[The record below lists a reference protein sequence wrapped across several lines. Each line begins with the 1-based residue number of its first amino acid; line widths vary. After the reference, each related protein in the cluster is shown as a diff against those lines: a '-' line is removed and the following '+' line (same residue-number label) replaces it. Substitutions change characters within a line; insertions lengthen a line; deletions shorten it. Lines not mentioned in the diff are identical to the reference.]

1 MSQDTV
7 GEDARLTA
15 EEIRTRYDIT
25 EQTIR
30 DRLEENWLG
39 YLLVLPVFIMFTL
52 LFYLP
57 IIRGIWLS
65 LTNATLGGTN
75 AQFVGIENYVWMV
88 TNDLFVYSLG
98 WTLVF
103 VFGSLFFQLLIGLLI
118 ALLLNELRKGPKEV
132 AGAILMSPYFSA
144 PLVSGVIWMW
154 FLNPNYGFVARAFSV
169 VNMQP
174 IYFLSEGFWPFVSL
188 IVAQSWHDYAYAGI
202 IYVAA
207 LTNVPSEQ
215 YEAAAISGA
224 GRLRRFRDVTV
235 PHLVI
240 PTVIIL
246 AIRTTWNIA
255 EFAQP
260 FELTAGGPGTRT
272 MLLSILT
279 YRTAYVNYNFGRA
292 YAIGMVMISISI
304 IAAVLYIVGFQEE
317 EELHV

>member
-1 MSQDTV
+1 MSGLSADEVRQQYAV
-7 GEDARLTA
+7 SDASVLDKLR
-15 EEIRTRYDIT
+15 
-25 EQTIR
+25 
-30 DRLEENWLG
+30 ENWFG
-39 YLLVLPVFIMFTL
+39 YLLIFPVFAAFSI
-52 LFYLP
+52 LFYFP
-57 IIRGIWLS
+57 ILRGIWIS
-65 LTNATLGGTN
+65 FTNATLGSTS
-75 AQFVGIENYVWMV
+75 AQFVGITNYQWML

-103 VFGSLFFQLLIGLLI
+103 VFGSLFLQLALGLGV
-118 ALLLNELRKGPKEV
+118 ALLLNELTRGWKEW

-154 FLNPNYGFVARAFSV
+154 FLNPNYGVVARVFLV
-169 VNMQP
+169 LGMNP
-174 IYFLSEGFWPFVSL
+174 IYFLNEGLWPHVAMIVS
-188 IVAQSWHDYAYAGI
+188 QSWHDYAYAGI

-215 YEAAAISGA
+215 YEAAAMSGA

-235 PHLVI
+235 PHLLT
-240 PTVIIL
+240 PTIVIL

-260 FELTAGGPGTRT
+260 FELTAGGPGTST

-292 YAIGMVMISISI
+292 YAIGMTMVLISVV
-304 IAAVLYIVGFQEE
+304 AAVVYIVGIQEE